1 MNKLKK
7 IFKHDHSGKETAAS
21 SSSAASSSQYASTP
35 AQSNSAAAAPAQ
47 SNYASTQPTTQ
58 SSTTT
63 STVDP
68 AQASGVLLTTNYGPI
83 TIALYKDQVP
93 KTTRNFATLC
103 ATHKYDNVIFHRI
116 IPGFMIQGGDPTGT
130 GTGGKS
136 IYGGKFEDEFDSS
149 LVHSAKGV
157 LSMANSGPNTN
168 GSQFF
173 ITLGPTPH
181 LNGKHTVFGQVV
193 DGMEVVDAIGSV
205 RTGEQDRPVKDVMI
219 LKTEIF

>member
-7 IFKHDHSGKETAAS
+7 IFKHDHSDKGTAT
-21 SSSAASSSQYASTP
+21 SSSAASTSQYASTP
-35 AQSNSAAAAPAQ
+35 AQSGLAAAPAQ
-47 SNYASTQPTTQ
+47 SNYSSTQPTTQ
-58 SSTTT
+58 SSAA
-63 STVDP
+63 SAVDP
-68 AQASGVLLTTNYGPI
+68 AHASGVLLTTNYGPI

-219 LKTEIF
+219 LKTEVF

>member
-1 MNKLKK
+1 MKKLKK
-7 IFKHDHSGKETAAS
+7 MFKHEYPFSDTAA
-21 SSSAASSSQYASTP
+21 SSSAASSSSAISTP
-35 AQSNSAAAAPAQ
+35 AHSNLATTQAK
-47 SNYASTQPTTQ
+47 STQSTTQ
-58 SSTTT
+58 SSSTT
-63 STVDP
+63 SAVDP
-68 AQASGVLLTTNYGPI
+68 ATASGVLLTTNYGPI

-93 KTTRNFATLC
+93 KTTRNFATLA

-136 IYGGKFEDEFDSS
+136 IYGGKFADEFDAS
-149 LVHSAKGV
+149 LTHSAKGV

-193 DGMEVVDAIGSV
+193 DGMEVVDAIGAA
-205 RTGEQDRPVKDVMI
+205 RTGEQDRPVKDVVI
-219 LKTEIF
+219 LKAEVF